1 MPWASASA
9 VVIMVAGWHATIP
22 VMSEIPVRVRLS
34 EPELA
39 GEYVVEER
47 HDDGS
52 LLLRP
57 DTSVRAME
65 RRAGLRPMS
74 EEEFE
79 EVFGGLPRDGEG

>member
-1 MPWASASA
+1 
-9 VVIMVAGWHATIP
+9 
-22 VMSEIPVRVRLS
+22 MSDVPVRVRLS
-34 EPELA
+34 EPDVA

-57 DTSVRAME
+57 DTSVQAME
-65 RRAGLRPMS
+65 RRAGLVPMS